1 MRTSLSNINI
11 ALDLPSFPPTAHDQ
25 TFQEPV
31 VLSPRLHNKDLAPT
45 KAEGRRWG
53 RYSIFALWTNDVHNI
68 ANYSFA
74 IGLYA
79 LGLGGWQILLSLGIG
94 AALVYCF
101 MNLSGY
107 MGQKTGVP
115 FPVISRI
122 SFGIHGAQ
130 IPALI
135 RAVIAIAWFGIQTYL
150 ASVVFRV
157 LLTAVHPGFADYDH
171 DSILGL
177 SSLGWVCFVAIWRC
191 NWRSSPTAW
200 KWCGATKRLP
210 GRSFC

>member
-1 MRTSLSNINI
+1 MRTSLSNNI
-11 ALDLPSFPPTAHDQ
+11 ALNLPSATLDQ
-25 TFQEPV
+25 PLPDDGLSEPLQ
-31 VLSPRLHNKDLAPT
+31 LSPRLHNSDLAPT

-53 RYSIFALWTNDVHNI
+53 QYSIFALWTNDVHNI

-94 AALVYCF
+94 AALVYFF

-135 RAVIAIAWFGIQTYL
+135 RRLSPSPG
-150 ASVVFRV
+150 SVFRR
-157 LLTAVHPGFADYDH
+157 T
-171 DSILGL
+171 
-177 SSLGWVCFVAIWRC
+177 
-191 NWRSSPTAW
+191 SPRWYSAS
-200 KWCGATKRLP
+200 C
-210 GRSFC
+210 

>member
-1 MRTSLSNINI
+1 MRSRLSNTL
-11 ALDLPSFPPTAHDQ
+11 ALDLPSPVSTLLPVSGFVSPTLA
-25 TFQEPV
+25 
-31 VLSPRLHNKDLAPT
+31 LSPRLHNNDLAPT

-79 LGLGGWQILLSLGIG
+79 LGLNGWQILLSLGIG
-94 AALVYCF
+94 AALVFNF

-107 MGQKTGVP
+107 MGQRTGVP

-150 ASVVFRV
+150 ASVVLRV
-157 LLTAVHPGFADYDH
+157 LLTAIHPGFAAYDH
-171 DSILGL
+171 DSILGAVEPG
-177 SSLGWVCFVAIWRC
+177 LGLLCGDLAGAAGDPRLRHG
-191 NWRSSPTAW
+191 NGSP
-200 KWCGATKRLP
+200 L
-210 GRSFC
+210 